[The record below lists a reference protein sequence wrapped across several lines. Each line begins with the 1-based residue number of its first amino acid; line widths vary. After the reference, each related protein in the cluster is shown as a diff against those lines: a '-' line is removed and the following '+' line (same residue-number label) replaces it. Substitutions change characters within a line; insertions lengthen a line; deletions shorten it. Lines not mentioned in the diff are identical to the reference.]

1 MRNKKLNSERGAITL
16 AKFFIFKKRVYGEEE
31 YKTTSKFKT
40 PMKYTTLIRVFGTYD
55 NMLEALD
62 KSIYAKEIE
71 TLKPKP
77 KPAPKV
83 EAPKAPA
90 KPKKVEPAK
99 AKGGKDE

>member
-1 MRNKKLNSERGAITL
+1 MRNKKLNSERGAVAL
-16 AKFFIFKKRVYGEEE
+16 AKFFIFKNSIYGEEE

-40 PMKYTTLIRVFGTYD
+40 PMKYTTLIKLFGTYD
-55 NMLEALD
+55 NMLKELD
-62 KSIYAKEIE
+62 ESIYAKEIE
-71 TLKPKP
+71 ALKPKP
-77 KPAPKV
+77 KPVPKV